1 MWYQNFSCM
10 LLQTERRNYDPS
22 ERASIAASR
31 SKNEQLHDVC
41 YDTAYDAFVT
51 LLFNACL
58 AHILP

>member
-1 MWYQNFSCM
+1 M